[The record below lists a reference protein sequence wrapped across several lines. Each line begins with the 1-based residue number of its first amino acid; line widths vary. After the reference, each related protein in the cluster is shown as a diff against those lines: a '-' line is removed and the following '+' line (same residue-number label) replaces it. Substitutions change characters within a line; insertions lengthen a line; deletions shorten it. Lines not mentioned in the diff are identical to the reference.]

1 MSGLPGY
8 IGLTH
13 MQEKFARVNVSVLVL
28 EALPVSRG
36 RKRGNPGTQPPLS
49 IGLER
54 YVFDSRVHMLYD

>member
-1 MSGLPGY
+1 
-8 IGLTH
+8 